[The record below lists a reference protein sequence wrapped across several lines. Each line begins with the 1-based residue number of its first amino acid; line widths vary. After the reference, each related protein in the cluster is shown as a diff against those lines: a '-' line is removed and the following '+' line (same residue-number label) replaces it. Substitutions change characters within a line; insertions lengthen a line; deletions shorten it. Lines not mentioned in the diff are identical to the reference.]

1 MKVTDMDR
9 DNTSLCPSEM
19 PSTGEWLRLVGAGIV
34 IVLICAIWT
43 FWG

>member
-9 DNTSLCPSEM
+9 DNTSLSPSEM
-19 PSTGEWLRLVGAGIV
+19 PPDREWLRLVGAGIGIV
-34 IVLICAIWT
+34 IICAIWT